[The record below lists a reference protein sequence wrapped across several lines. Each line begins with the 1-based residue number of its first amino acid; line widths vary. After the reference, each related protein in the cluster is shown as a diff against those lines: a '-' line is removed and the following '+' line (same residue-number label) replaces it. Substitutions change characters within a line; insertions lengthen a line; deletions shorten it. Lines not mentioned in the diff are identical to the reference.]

1 MLKKR
6 LKPDYESTAIPQVPH
21 SKINTLNGTK
31 QLLDSKGPKAVA
43 DWVREQNDVLVTDTT
58 FRDAHQ
64 SLLATRVRT
73 KDMMN
78 IALKLLKC
86 LKIVFL

>member
-1 MLKKR
+1 M
-6 LKPDYESTAIPQVPH
+6 
-21 SKINTLNGTK
+21 
-31 QLLDSKGPKAVA
+31 LDSKGPKAVA

-78 IALKLLKC
+78 IASKTVKC
-86 LKIVFL
+86 LKIVFFRNVGRRNI